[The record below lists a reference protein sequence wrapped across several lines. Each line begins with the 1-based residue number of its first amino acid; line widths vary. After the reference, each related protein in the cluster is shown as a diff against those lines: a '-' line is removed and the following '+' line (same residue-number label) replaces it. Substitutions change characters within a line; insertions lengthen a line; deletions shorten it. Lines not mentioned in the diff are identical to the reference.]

1 MKVLL
6 DIRDDKVPFFMEMLK
21 NFEFVKATSVA
32 EEDISLEDEIQEAV
46 ENLKRVREGK
56 LEARSARALLDEL

>member
-56 LEARSARALLDEL
+56 LEAISARALLDEL

>member
-21 NFEFVKATSVA
+21 NFDFVKAESVA

>member
-6 DIRDDKVPFFMEMLK
+6 DIRDDKVPFFMEVLK

>member
-1 MKVLL
+1 MIKCLFL
-6 DIRDDKVPFFMEMLK
+6 WKCLK
-21 NFEFVKATSVA
+21 ISNLKKATSVA

>member
-1 MKVLL
+1 MKVFL

-21 NFEFVKATSVA
+21 NYEFVKATSVA

-46 ENLKRVREGK
+46 ENLNRVREGK

>member
-1 MKVLL
+1 MK
-6 DIRDDKVPFFMEMLK
+6 
-21 NFEFVKATSVA
+21 KATSVA